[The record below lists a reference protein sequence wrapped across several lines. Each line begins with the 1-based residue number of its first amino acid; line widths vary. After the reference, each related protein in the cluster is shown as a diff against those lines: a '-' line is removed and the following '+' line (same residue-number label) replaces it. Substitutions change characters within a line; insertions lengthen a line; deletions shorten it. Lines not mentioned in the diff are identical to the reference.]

1 MALGIRK
8 KGDFMSAKLNKI
20 NKEIEKTEKVIKE
33 NQDKLKGLYRDK
45 DDLENLEMIDFLKKN
60 KIQHSDL
67 KNIVDILHS
76 EKGNII
82 PLKEN
87 D

>member
-1 MALGIRK
+1 
-8 KGDFMSAKLNKI
+8 MSAKLNKI

-82 PLKEN
+82 PLKTEYKEGN
-87 D
+87 KNEE

>member
-1 MALGIRK
+1 
-8 KGDFMSAKLNKI
+8 MSTKLSKI
-20 NKEIEKTEKVIKE
+20 NKEIEKTEKVINE

-60 KIQHSDL
+60 KIHHSEL
-67 KNIVDILHS
+67 KNIVDILHI

-82 PLKEN
+82 ALKTEFKEGNKNEEN
-87 D
+87 

>member
-1 MALGIRK
+1 
-8 KGDFMSAKLNKI
+8 MSAKLNKI
-20 NKEIEKTEKVIKE
+20 NKEIEKTEKIIKE

-67 KNIVDILHS
+67 KSIVDILHS
-76 EKGNII
+76 EKGDVI
-82 PLKEN
+82 PLKTEIKEDN
-87 D
+87 KNEEI

>member
-1 MALGIRK
+1 
-8 KGDFMSAKLNKI
+8 MSAKLNKI

-67 KNIVDILHS
+67 KTIVDILHS
-76 EKGNII
+76 ENGDII
-82 PLKEN
+82 PLKTEIKEGN
-87 D
+87 KNEE